1 MDSTDAPQII
11 EHIHKQIAFTPYDNK
26 WIPFSKRFV
35 AMGIHPNAKGALQ
48 VTVTARQYITH
59 ALQIY
64 ELNKGD
70 LDLVG
75 DFNQPHGIK
84 CGTFGASSIEE
95 RHLATGDHVGKL
107 TIYDLDR
114 IDTPVFSQQVIT

>member
-48 VTVTARQYITH
+48 VTVTAR
-59 ALQIY
+59 
-64 ELNKGD
+64 
-70 LDLVG
+70 
-75 DFNQPHGIK
+75 
-84 CGTFGASSIEE
+84 
-95 RHLATGDHVGKL
+95 
-107 TIYDLDR
+107 
-114 IDTPVFSQQVIT
+114 